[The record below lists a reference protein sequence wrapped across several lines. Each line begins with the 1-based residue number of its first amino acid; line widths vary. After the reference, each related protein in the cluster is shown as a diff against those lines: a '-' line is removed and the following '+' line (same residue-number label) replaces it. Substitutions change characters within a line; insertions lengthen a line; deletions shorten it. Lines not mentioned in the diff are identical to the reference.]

1 MSVDYEWCC
10 EIVDEYEDIVDCMH
24 SDTLTGAMEYRTRAT
39 DSDEPYTYQICL
51 VRTADNGDRAWA
63 YLNDDGLLPACFAD
77 ACGYDT
83 TKVPQRFHRETE
95 RMVTR

>member
-10 EIVDEYEDIVDCMH
+10 EVVDCHGDIVDNYF
-24 SDTLTGAMEYRTRAT
+24 A
-39 DSDEPYTYQICL
+39 DSLEDAWNWINDDDYVNEYQICL

-63 YLNDDGLLPACFAD
+63 YLTDDGRLPAYFAD
-77 ACGYDT
+77 AYGHDT

-95 RMVTR
+95 RMVTP